1 MMPLNLSPLPPQAL
15 DVVRTE
21 VGLTHLVGDVH
32 CIIEALVGHG
42 GGGSA
47 NAVSTKPSA
56 TTRSGGPAA
65 AGSANASASAT
76 SPSVSLL
83 EPRIGPKVPSR
94 VLCDPDRVRGVL
106 LNLYTNAAKFTKSGH
121 IGLRVSEVQGA
132 AVPHPPRRA
141 AGEGDGGQGYAAVTA
156 TPPANLTPAAAPLH
170 RGIGASSRSR
180 RGSSTLPSGLQ
191 SAVASQAGFDDSDG
205 EGLTLE
211 PFDQVEEELIRQRA
225 PGAESVDA
233 SRWLL
238 FEVFDTGGLT
248 KRALGLIPASRLRV
262 LSYSFFSS
270 PSSSSSTPPLL
281 LPP

>member
-1 MMPLNLSPLPPQAL
+1 MQHVQFCIRPIFHDASKAFSPSPPQAL

-21 VGLTHLVGDVH
+21 VGLSHLVGDVH

-42 GGGSA
+42 GGSA
-47 NAVSTKPSA
+47 NAVSTPSA
-56 TTRSGGPAA
+56 TARSGGPAA
-65 AGSANASASAT
+65 AGGANASAT

-132 AVPHPPRRA
+132 AVPQPPRRA
-141 AGEGDGGQGYAAVTA
+141 AGGDGGQGYAAVTA
-156 TPPANLTPAAAPLH
+156 TPPANLTPAAVPPH

-205 EGLTLE
+205 EGLALE
-211 PFDQVEEELIRQRA
+211 PLDRLEEELMRQRA
-225 PGAESVDA
+225 PGAESADA

-238 FEVFDTGGLT
+238 FEVFDTGGFQKGASVPLGCCFEG
-248 KRALGLIPASRLRV
+248 AL
-262 LSYSFFSS
+262 LSYPQSASG
-270 PSSSSSTPPLL
+270 PLA
-281 LPP
+281 